1 MQVIT
6 WKERGGAASDSDD
19 FEGLREMLSPK
30 KNSFPP
36 SDDAIGR
43 RTRTHLQLT
52 DDALKEAEHELE
64 R

>member
-1 MQVIT
+1 
-6 WKERGGAASDSDD
+6 
-19 FEGLREMLSPK
+19 MLSPK
-30 KNSFPP
+30 KNAFPS

-52 DDALKEAEHELE
+52 DDALKKYETELE